1 MSTRTRSAPSQAAS
15 EKERDRHTSPREMF
29 HLDPELRRV
38 LIEHCR
44 SSQPT
49 ITKSAVL
56 RVALVRYLQEI
67 GKWPRSDRAV
77 TA

>member
-1 MSTRTRSAPSQAAS
+1 MKRSNETVRSVGRPKANAN
-15 EKERDRHTSPREMF
+15 DRHTSPREMF
-29 HLDPELRRV
+29 HLDPELRDV

-56 RVALVRYLQEI
+56 RVALIRYLQEI
-67 GKWPRSDRAV
+67 GKWPRVASGA
-77 TA
+77 